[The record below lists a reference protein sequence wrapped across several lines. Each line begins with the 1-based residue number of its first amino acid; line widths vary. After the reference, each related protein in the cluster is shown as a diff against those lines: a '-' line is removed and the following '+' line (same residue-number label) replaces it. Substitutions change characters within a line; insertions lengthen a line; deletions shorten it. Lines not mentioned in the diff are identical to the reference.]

1 MKIITAEH
9 FGICFGV
16 RDALAQAQALAREAP
31 LTILGEL
38 VHNPIV
44 REQLR
49 AQGVREES
57 VEQASGIGIL
67 PMARAGQADHGLEA
81 HATSARVMITAH
93 GTSDKRREALSKSG
107 LAVADGTCPLVRY
120 AHEQLKRLVHA
131 GYFPV
136 VIGLAH
142 HVEVRGLIGD
152 FADAF
157 VVNESADIRNLPTR
171 PRYGIVSQT
180 TQPIDRVRALVAEI
194 ARAHPRAGIRFAD
207 TVCKPTKDRQLA
219 LKKLIEVAGVIVV
232 VGGRQSNNTRQL
244 VETCRTAGKRALHIE
259 RPEELQPE
267 WFRGVGVVGLTG
279 GTSTLPETVEAVRK
293 RLEEFSSAE
302 RKQPPTERKS

>member
-1 MKIITAEH
+1 MKIIVAEH

-16 RDALAQAQALAREAP
+16 RDAIAHAQALAREAP

-49 AQGVREES
+49 AQGVREE
-57 VEQASGIGIL
+57 ASGHD
-67 PMARAGQADHGLEA
+67 PH
-81 HATSARVMITAH
+81 TSRVMITAH
-93 GTSDKRREALSKSG
+93 GTSDKHRADLRERSLD
-107 LAVADGTCPLVRY
+107 VADGTCPLVRY
-120 AHEQLKRLVHA
+120 AHEQLERLVHA

-157 VVNESADIRNLPTR
+157 VINESADIRNLPTR
-171 PRYGIVSQT
+171 PRYGIISQT
-180 TQPIDRVRALVAEI
+180 TQLIDRVRALVAEI
-194 ARAHPRAGIRFAD
+194 ARAHPRAEIRFAD

-219 LKKLIEVAGVIVV
+219 LKKLIEVADVIVV

-244 VETCRTAGKRALHIE
+244 VETCRAAGKRALHIE

-267 WFRGVGVVGLTG
+267 WFRGIHVVGLTG
-279 GTSTLPETVEAVRK
+279 GTSTLPETVEAVRQ
-293 RLEEFSSAE
+293 RLEEFHD
-302 RKQPPTERKS
+302 

>member
-1 MKIITAEH
+1 MKIIVAEH

-16 RDALAQAQALAREAP
+16 RDAIAQAHVLAREAP

-49 AQGVREES
+49 AQGVQ
-57 VEQASGIGIL
+57 EQSS
-67 PMARAGQADHGLEA
+67 ADA
-81 HATSARVMITAH
+81 VSRRVMITAH
-93 GTSDKRREALSKSG
+93 GTSDKQREALSKRG
-107 LAVADGTCPLVRY
+107 LEVADGTCPLVRY
-120 AHEQLKRLVHA
+120 AHDQLKLLVRA

-136 VIGLAH
+136 VIGLAD

-152 FADAF
+152 FADAW
-157 VVNESADIRNLPTR
+157 VINEVADVRKLPSR
-171 PRYGIVSQT
+171 RRYGIISQT
-180 TQPIDRVRALVAEI
+180 TQPIDRVRMLVAEI
-194 ARAHPRAGIRFAD
+194 SRAHPNAEIRFAD

-219 LKKLIEVAGVIVV
+219 LKKLIAAVEVVVV

-244 VETCRTAGKRALHIE
+244 VETCRAAGKRALHIE

-267 WFRGVGVVGLTG
+267 WFRGVAVVGLTG
-279 GTSTLPETVEAVRK
+279 GTSTLPETVEAVRR
-293 RLEEFSSAE
+293 RLEEFHD
-302 RKQPPTERKS
+302 

>member
-1 MKIITAEH
+1 MKVIVAEH

-16 RDALAQAQALAREAP
+16 RDAIAQAHALARKGP

-57 VEQASGIGIL
+57 GIGIL
-67 PMARAGQADHGLEA
+67 PVVRGRLPDHGPEA
-81 HATSARVMITAH
+81 HATVSRVMITAH
-93 GTSDKRREALSKSG
+93 GTSDKHRDALNKHG

-120 AHEQLKRLVHA
+120 AHDQLKRLVRT

-136 VIGLAH
+136 VIGLAD
-142 HVEVRGLIGD
+142 HVEVRGLVGD
-152 FADAF
+152 FANACVIND
-157 VVNESADIRNLPTR
+157 VADIRKLP
-171 PRYGIVSQT
+171 PRSHYGIVSQT

-194 ARAHPRAGIRFAD
+194 ARAHPNAKIRFAD

-219 LKKLIEVAGVIVV
+219 LKRLIAAVEVIVV

-244 VETCRTAGKRALHIE
+244 VETCRAAGKRSLHIE

-267 WFRGVGVVGLTG
+267 WFRGVAVVGLTG
-279 GTSTLPETVEAVRK
+279 GTSTLPETVEAVRR
-293 RLEEFSSAE
+293 RLEEFHV
-302 RKQPPTERKS
+302 